1 MAQEATVSRES
12 IEELGG
18 EIANS
23 MENTLEAGSF
33 SVSLPADV
41 QATLKTIE
49 KSFESNDIQDVL
61 SAITKTENIIERFGI
76 DIRGYNESLAETF
89 ETYSREKNNAEK
101 EIEELKKKNILAD
114 MKFRTKDGQRT
125 MQATILT
132 NKQIEKEKEILEKH
146 FITLEKKEKDNKAA
160 IELYKLQDKSSK
172 QGEKLV
178 KDESKNSDK
187 REELTKRQEQLT
199 LTEQE
204 GEKTGLQAPDLTSG
218 PTGPF
223 FDVFLAPLKIVEDL
237 GQKLF
242 NVGKFIVDFGKSVF
256 DIGKKIGKGFKKL
269 GEFMQAPLKNFKKL
283 GKSLKDTLKGF
294 VGFIAGLIMST
305 ISFIIMNLPMI
316 LLVAGIMAIV
326 AALII
331 FKDSIFGFFENIW
344 NWFKNS
350 ALGKFFG
357 LDKSKEDKDDRKEA
371 ERQVKIAK
379 MREDK
384 QAKTGKYD
392 ERFGSKWSR
401 GREDKKLLKM
411 EEESRRYQER
421 KGERDKVEG
430 EKKKQEDIEA
440 DKQRKAEEYTA
451 KENEKLRGLDTE
463 VKEKQLADIKTG
475 VITPPDTG
483 SNMPVINN
491 STVNNQTVGSSTVSI
506 PQVIRNSEES
516 FNRAAGYD
524 V

>member
-61 SAITKTENIIERFGI
+61 SAITKTENIIEKFGI
-76 DIRGYNESLAETF
+76 NIRGYNESLAETF

-132 NKQIEKEKEILEKH
+132 NKQIEKEKEILEKQ

-223 FDVFLAPLKIVEDL
+223 FDVFLAPLRIVEDL

-326 AALII
+326 AALVI

-350 ALGKFFG
+350 KLGKLMG
-357 LDKSKEDKDDRKEA
+357 LDKSKDEKEDRKA
-371 ERQVKIAK
+371 EKRQEEIKK
-379 MREDK
+379 LEDEQREGGKDVLGMDK
-384 QAKTGKYD
+384 FTKYD
-392 ERFGSKWSR
+392 
-401 GREDKKLLKM
+401 DKKLMKLK
-411 EEESRRYQER
+411 EEERGYQEDLGKR
-421 KGERDKVEG
+421 EKVEG

-440 DKQRKAEEYTA
+440 DKQAKAEEYTA
-451 KENEKLRGLDTE
+451 KENEKLRGLDTQ

-483 SNMPVINN
+483 SNMPVLTNVINN
-491 STVNNQTVGSSTVSI
+491 QSTVGSATVSVK
-506 PQVIRNSEES
+506 PQLHNVDRS
-516 FNRAAGYD
+516 FNLAAGQD